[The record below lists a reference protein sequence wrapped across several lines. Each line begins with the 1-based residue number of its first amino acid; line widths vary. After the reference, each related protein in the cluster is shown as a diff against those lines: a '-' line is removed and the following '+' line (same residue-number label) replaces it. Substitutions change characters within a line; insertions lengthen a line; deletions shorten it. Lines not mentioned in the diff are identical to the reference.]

1 MKNHLNVLL
10 EKANRKSLGDN
21 RTRAVKNLN
30 MLIELGVKVRI
41 CEKGYMWTS
50 KSGFDFNFSLTF
62 KNKQTK
68 WLVKERSFSAYS
80 LLTLAGV
87 FLKRPEV
94 KELIKSSVTT
104 PTNCSKCA
112 GNGIIPH
119 FMYYAE
125 GVCFDCGGSGLV
137 FNNDIKIAS

>member
-30 MLIELGVKVRI
+30 MLIELGVKIRI
-41 CEKGYMWTS
+41 CEKDYMWTS

-68 WLVKERSFSAYS
+68 WLVKERSFSAYH
-80 LLTLAGV
+80 LLTLSGV

-94 KELIKSSVTT
+94 KELIRTNIET
-104 PTNCSKCA
+104 PHDCSKCG
-112 GNGIIPH
+112 GNGIIPR

-137 FNNDIKIAS
+137 FNKDYKTAS

>member
-1 MKNHLNVLL
+1 MKNHLNILL
-10 EKANRKSLGDN
+10 EKANRKSFGDN

-30 MLIELGVKVRI
+30 MLIELGVKIKI
-41 CEKGYMWTS
+41 CEKDYMWTS

-62 KNKQTK
+62 KKKQTK
-68 WLVKERSFSAYS
+68 WLVKELRFSAYN

-104 PTNCSKCA
+104 PTDCCKCK
-112 GNGIIPH
+112 GNGIIPR

-137 FNNDIKIAS
+137 FNNDIKISS

>member
-1 MKNHLNVLL
+1 MKNHLNILL
-10 EKANRKSLGDN
+10 EKANRKSFGDN

-30 MLIELGVKVRI
+30 MLIELGVKIKI
-41 CEKGYMWTS
+41 CEKDYMWTS

-62 KNKQTK
+62 KKKQTK
-68 WLVKERSFSAYS
+68 WLVKERRFSAYN

-104 PTNCSKCA
+104 PTDCCKCE
-112 GNGIIPH
+112 GNGIIPR

-137 FNNDIKIAS
+137 FNNDIKISS